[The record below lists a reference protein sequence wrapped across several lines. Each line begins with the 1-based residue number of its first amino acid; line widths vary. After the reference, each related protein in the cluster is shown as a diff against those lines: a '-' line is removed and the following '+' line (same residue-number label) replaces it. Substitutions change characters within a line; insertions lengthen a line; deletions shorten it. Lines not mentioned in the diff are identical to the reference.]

1 MVQWVIS
8 IKKTENKIFKII
20 SPDNLLKRFVN
31 KNMNKDYLSFHFPS
45 ISEKLTIKDK
55 KNP

>member
-1 MVQWVIS
+1 MS
-8 IKKTENKIFKII
+8 YFNKKTENKIFKII